1 MDDLFRTD
9 SQKILFYQAIET
21 QIDPI
26 YKEDTL
32 TYLNPLPV
40 SAIVIDLGFSQ
51 IQWKMPGVLTDKAK
65 EIFIE
70 KKFEGLFKLG
80 YKIKIGTEDF
90 IGWKKNG
97 QIQYRIED
105 NYLRAYVQLMQISD

>member
-51 IQWKMPGVLTDKAK
+51 IQWKMPGVC
-65 EIFIE
+65 
-70 KKFEGLFKLG
+70 